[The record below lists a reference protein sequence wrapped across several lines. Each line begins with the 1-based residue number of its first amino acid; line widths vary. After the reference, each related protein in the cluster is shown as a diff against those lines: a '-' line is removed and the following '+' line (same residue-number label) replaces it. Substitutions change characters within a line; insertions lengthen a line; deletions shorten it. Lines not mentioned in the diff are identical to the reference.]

1 MRNWGGNHTYRAVRL
16 HRPATLDELRRIVAR
31 APRIRVLGARHAFS
45 DIADSAE
52 LVTLDALPADVVVDR
67 DAGTVSVGTGM
78 TYGALATALVR
89 EHLALANLPSSPQ
102 IGVGGAI
109 ATATHGSGDAGGNVA
124 TAVAGLELVTS
135 AGDIVAVRRGDADFE
150 GLVVGLGATGA
161 VTRVLLDVEPAYEV
175 SQRVF
180 EGLGWDVLVQQFDA
194 IFASGDSVSV
204 FTRWGDAV
212 DQLWVKRR
220 VIGARA
226 RAGDDLFGARP
237 ATSDRHPIPGLDPVG
252 CTAQLGQP
260 GPWSERL
267 PHFRIGFTPSAGAEI
282 QSEYHLERRHARAA
296 IEALRGLA
304 SAIRPL
310 LYVSEIRTVAADRLW
325 MSPQYGRDSVAVHF
339 TWRRDQPAV
348 ERVLESVE
356 AALEPFAARP
366 HWGKLFLAD
375 ATAIGGLY
383 ERFGDFAALLDRID
397 PRGAFRNAWLEQ
409 HVL

>member
-1 MRNWGGNHTYRAVRL
+1 L

-102 IGVGGAI
+102 MGVGGAI

-175 SQRVF
+175 S
-180 EGLGWDVLVQQFDA
+180 
-194 IFASGDSVSV
+194 
-204 FTRWGDAV
+204 
-212 DQLWVKRR
+212 
-220 VIGARA
+220 
-226 RAGDDLFGARP
+226 
-237 ATSDRHPIPGLDPVG
+237 
-252 CTAQLGQP
+252 
-260 GPWSERL
+260 
-267 PHFRIGFTPSAGAEI
+267 
-282 QSEYHLERRHARAA
+282 
-296 IEALRGLA
+296 
-304 SAIRPL
+304 
-310 LYVSEIRTVAADRLW
+310 
-325 MSPQYGRDSVAVHF
+325 
-339 TWRRDQPAV
+339 
-348 ERVLESVE
+348 
-356 AALEPFAARP
+356 
-366 HWGKLFLAD
+366 
-375 ATAIGGLY
+375 
-383 ERFGDFAALLDRID
+383 
-397 PRGAFRNAWLEQ
+397 
-409 HVL
+409 